1 MISFRELHLAGYE
14 EGVSFDPDIPVRV
27 LSSDP
32 VISVNI
38 DTVVANSNA
47 CEISDLKCVTAFSEA
62 LPSTSSNSTNNARDS
77 GLFPHRKPATE
88 SFQGSDHDSRNESI
102 SLMQDFKLLSRILGA
117 VDDLRTEI
125 PPTWTYQ
132 YQYRPLSSSLITIT
146 TDADIAIDTGIVA
159 VRSTPHL
166 HESSRK
172 LTLLPSLFA
181 HSLLAQ
187 SQDINALSIPSTTTP
202 LFHEIE
208 THPSP
213 SNSTRQTS
221 HRPQFTIPIP
231 STQRSPQIADRRPQ
245 TADRKPPLSRIT
257 NHPPSPIRQDKTV
270 LIFNF
275 SPSIRHEP

>member
-88 SFQGSDHDSRNESI
+88 SFQGSDRDSRNETAFSEPSTI
-102 SLMQDFKLLSRILGA
+102 SEPKYQSQ
-117 VDDLRTEI
+117 I